1 LQSEKVDIWALGIIF
16 HQMITGTNPFQHE
29 SVWGMSDAIK
39 NEPLKELPSE
49 VSPSIRGIIKRILDK
64 KPENRP
70 SAIDLLKVNVIKA

>member
-1 LQSEKVDIWALGIIF
+1 
-16 HQMITGTNPFQHE
+16 
-29 SVWGMSDAIK
+29 MSDAIK

-49 VSPSIRGIIKRILDK
+49 VSPSIRGIIKRLLDK